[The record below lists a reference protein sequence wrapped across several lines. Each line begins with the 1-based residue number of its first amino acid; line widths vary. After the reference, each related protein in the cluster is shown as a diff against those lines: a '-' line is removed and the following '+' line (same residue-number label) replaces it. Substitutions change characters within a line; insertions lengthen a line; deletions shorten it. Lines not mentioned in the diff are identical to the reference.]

1 MFKKLLFATTASP
14 VCDNAAKVAFD
25 LEMKWEAKLLI
36 LHVLGVPGRSFSL
49 QFTDVR
55 TGEREEISQDY
66 NEWVKEEMNNT
77 YGKLLEDSNA
87 SIVTAIGDPYREILR
102 LARKEDADMIIMG
115 AHSREEDVG
124 ATKHRSV
131 AGSTMRKVAK
141 AARCAVVVVNRPCT
155 TCWRLFSN
163 IVVGTDFSK
172 ASFSAFLW
180 AFKLAREVGA
190 NLHIFH
196 AIDITAEGLTLPA
209 GQTTIEQRVKEARRR
224 IEQTYIPKLQGYD
237 KYSMEVWEG
246 IPYVEILKFARER
259 QADLI
264 VMAHHTREIDPE
276 EAERPLIF
284 PIEVGIEDQF
294 RRGAAEKPAIRLDL
308 VLELS
313 WRPPGIAERQQS
325 IFRSV
330 ADGDR
335 LQDLLGFP
343 VRERRVFLLRHRLVH
358 DAVCVGRQRVVGR
371 GVEHGHLRTERLG
384 ERDRVRDGL
393 LGELRSVGGDEDVL
407 VHAFS
412 FSWEF
417 LRNSSYATRHRA
429 R

>member
-36 LHVLGVPGRSFSL
+36 LHVMGVPGRSFSL

-55 TGEREEISQDY
+55 TGQREDISPDY
-66 NEWVKEEMNNT
+66 VEWVKEEMNNT
-77 YGKLLEDSNA
+77 YGKLLEESNA
-87 SIVTAIGDPYREILR
+87 EIVTAIGDPYREILR
-102 LARKEDADMIIMG
+102 LARKEDVDMIIMG

-131 AGSTMRKVAK
+131 TGSTMRKVAK

-190 NLHIFH
+190 KLHIFH
-196 AIDITAEGLTLPA
+196 SIDITAEGLTLPA

-246 IPYVEILKFARER
+246 IPYVEILKFARDR

-276 EAERPLIF
+276 EAELGSTVEQVVLR
-284 PIEVGIEDQF
+284 
-294 RRGAAEKPAIRLDL
+294 AACPVASVTHPDKVADL
-308 VLELS
+308 V
-313 WRPPGIAERQQS
+313 
-325 IFRSV
+325 
-330 ADGDR
+330 
-335 LQDLLGFP
+335 
-343 VRERRVFLLRHRLVH
+343 
-358 DAVCVGRQRVVGR
+358 
-371 GVEHGHLRTERLG
+371 
-384 ERDRVRDGL
+384 
-393 LGELRSVGGDEDVL
+393 
-407 VHAFS
+407 
-412 FSWEF
+412 
-417 LRNSSYATRHRA
+417 
-429 R
+429 

>member
-36 LHVLGVPGRSFSL
+36 LHVMGVPGRSFSL

-55 TGEREEISQDY
+55 TGEREDINPDY
-66 NEWVKEEMNNT
+66 VEWVKEEMNNT

-102 LARKEDADMIIMG
+102 LARKEDVDMIIMG

-124 ATKHRSV
+124 ATKHRAV

-246 IPYVEILKFARER
+246 IPYVEILKFARDR

-276 EAERPLIF
+276 EAELGSTVEQVVLR
-284 PIEVGIEDQF
+284 
-294 RRGAAEKPAIRLDL
+294 AACPVASVTHPDKVADL
-308 VLELS
+308 V
-313 WRPPGIAERQQS
+313 
-325 IFRSV
+325 
-330 ADGDR
+330 
-335 LQDLLGFP
+335 
-343 VRERRVFLLRHRLVH
+343 
-358 DAVCVGRQRVVGR
+358 
-371 GVEHGHLRTERLG
+371 
-384 ERDRVRDGL
+384 
-393 LGELRSVGGDEDVL
+393 
-407 VHAFS
+407 
-412 FSWEF
+412 
-417 LRNSSYATRHRA
+417 
-429 R
+429 

>member
-14 VCDNAAKVAFD
+14 GCDNAAKVAFD

-36 LHVLGVPGRSFSL
+36 LHVMGVPGRSFSL

-55 TGEREEISQDY
+55 TGQREDINPDY
-66 NEWVKEEMNNT
+66 VEWVKEEMNNT

-102 LARKEDADMIIMG
+102 LARKEDVDMIIMG

-190 NLHIFH
+190 KLHIFN

-209 GQTTIEQRVKEARRR
+209 GQTTIEQRIKEARRR

-246 IPYVEILKFARER
+246 IPYVEILKFARDR

-276 EAERPLIF
+276 EAELGSTVEQVVLR
-284 PIEVGIEDQF
+284 
-294 RRGAAEKPAIRLDL
+294 AACPVASVTHPDK
-308 VLELS
+308 
-313 WRPPGIAERQQS
+313 
-325 IFRSV
+325 V
-330 ADGDR
+330 AD
-335 LQDLLGFP
+335 L
-343 VRERRVFLLRHRLVH
+343 
-358 DAVCVGRQRVVGR
+358 A
-371 GVEHGHLRTERLG
+371 
-384 ERDRVRDGL
+384 
-393 LGELRSVGGDEDVL
+393 
-407 VHAFS
+407 
-412 FSWEF
+412 
-417 LRNSSYATRHRA
+417 
-429 R
+429 

>member
-36 LHVLGVPGRSFSL
+36 LHVMGVPGRSFSL

-55 TGEREEISQDY
+55 TGQREDINPDY
-66 NEWVKEEMNNT
+66 VEWVKEEMNNT

-102 LARKEDADMIIMG
+102 LARKEDVDMIIMG

-190 NLHIFH
+190 KLHIFN

-209 GQTTIEQRVKEARRR
+209 GQTTIEQRIKEARRR

-246 IPYVEILKFARER
+246 IPYVEILKFARDR

-276 EAERPLIF
+276 EAELGSTVEQVVLR
-284 PIEVGIEDQF
+284 
-294 RRGAAEKPAIRLDL
+294 AACPVASVTHPDK
-308 VLELS
+308 
-313 WRPPGIAERQQS
+313 
-325 IFRSV
+325 V
-330 ADGDR
+330 AD
-335 LQDLLGFP
+335 L
-343 VRERRVFLLRHRLVH
+343 
-358 DAVCVGRQRVVGR
+358 A
-371 GVEHGHLRTERLG
+371 
-384 ERDRVRDGL
+384 
-393 LGELRSVGGDEDVL
+393 
-407 VHAFS
+407 
-412 FSWEF
+412 
-417 LRNSSYATRHRA
+417 
-429 R
+429 

>member
-14 VCDNAAKVAFD
+14 GCDNAAKVAFD

-36 LHVLGVPGRSFSL
+36 LHVMGVPGRSFSL

-55 TGEREEISQDY
+55 TGEREDISPDY
-66 NEWVKEEMNNT
+66 VEWVKEEMNNT

-102 LARKEDADMIIMG
+102 LARKEDVDMIIMG

-180 AFKLAREVGA
+180 AYKLAREVGA

-209 GQTTIEQRVKEARRR
+209 GQPTIEQRVKEARRR

-237 KYSMEVWEG
+237 KCSMEVWEG

-259 QADLI
+259 QADLL

-276 EAERPLIF
+276 EAELGSTVEQVVLR
-284 PIEVGIEDQF
+284 
-294 RRGAAEKPAIRLDL
+294 AACPVASVNHPDKVADL
-308 VLELS
+308 V
-313 WRPPGIAERQQS
+313 
-325 IFRSV
+325 
-330 ADGDR
+330 
-335 LQDLLGFP
+335 
-343 VRERRVFLLRHRLVH
+343 
-358 DAVCVGRQRVVGR
+358 
-371 GVEHGHLRTERLG
+371 
-384 ERDRVRDGL
+384 
-393 LGELRSVGGDEDVL
+393 
-407 VHAFS
+407 
-412 FSWEF
+412 
-417 LRNSSYATRHRA
+417 
-429 R
+429 

>member
-36 LHVLGVPGRSFSL
+36 LHVMGVPGRSFSL

-55 TGEREEISQDY
+55 TGQREDINPDY
-66 NEWVKEEMNNT
+66 VEWVKEEMNNT

-102 LARKEDADMIIMG
+102 LARKEDVDMIIMG

-190 NLHIFH
+190 KLHIFN

-209 GQTTIEQRVKEARRR
+209 GQPTIEQRIKESRRR

-246 IPYVEILKFARER
+246 IPYVEILKFARDR

-276 EAERPLIF
+276 EAELGSTVEQVVLR
-284 PIEVGIEDQF
+284 
-294 RRGAAEKPAIRLDL
+294 AACPVASVTHPDKVADL
-308 VLELS
+308 V
-313 WRPPGIAERQQS
+313 
-325 IFRSV
+325 
-330 ADGDR
+330 
-335 LQDLLGFP
+335 
-343 VRERRVFLLRHRLVH
+343 
-358 DAVCVGRQRVVGR
+358 
-371 GVEHGHLRTERLG
+371 
-384 ERDRVRDGL
+384 
-393 LGELRSVGGDEDVL
+393 
-407 VHAFS
+407 
-412 FSWEF
+412 
-417 LRNSSYATRHRA
+417 
-429 R
+429 

>member
-14 VCDNAAKVAFD
+14 GCDNAAKVAFD

-36 LHVLGVPGRSFSL
+36 LHVMGVPGRSFSL

-55 TGEREEISQDY
+55 TGEREDINPDY
-66 NEWVKEEMNNT
+66 VEWVKEEMNNT

-102 LARKEDADMIIMG
+102 LARKEDVDMIIMG

-131 AGSTMRKVAK
+131 TGSTMRKVAK

-190 NLHIFH
+190 NLHIFN

-209 GQTTIEQRVKEARRR
+209 GQTTIEQRIKEARRR

-246 IPYVEILKFARER
+246 IPYVEILKFARDR

-276 EAERPLIF
+276 EAELGSTVEQVVLR
-284 PIEVGIEDQF
+284 
-294 RRGAAEKPAIRLDL
+294 AACPVASVTHPDKVADL
-308 VLELS
+308 V
-313 WRPPGIAERQQS
+313 
-325 IFRSV
+325 
-330 ADGDR
+330 
-335 LQDLLGFP
+335 
-343 VRERRVFLLRHRLVH
+343 
-358 DAVCVGRQRVVGR
+358 
-371 GVEHGHLRTERLG
+371 
-384 ERDRVRDGL
+384 
-393 LGELRSVGGDEDVL
+393 
-407 VHAFS
+407 
-412 FSWEF
+412 
-417 LRNSSYATRHRA
+417 
-429 R
+429 

>member
-36 LHVLGVPGRSFSL
+36 LHVMGVPGRSFSL

-55 TGEREEISQDY
+55 TGQREDISPDY
-66 NEWVKEEMNNT
+66 VEWVKEEMNNT

-102 LARKEDADMIIMG
+102 LARKEDVDMIIMG

-190 NLHIFH
+190 KLHIFN

-209 GQTTIEQRVKEARRR
+209 GQTTIEQRIKEARRR

-246 IPYVEILKFARER
+246 IPYVEILKFARDR

-276 EAERPLIF
+276 EAELGSTVEQVVLR
-284 PIEVGIEDQF
+284 
-294 RRGAAEKPAIRLDL
+294 AACPVASVTHPDK
-308 VLELS
+308 
-313 WRPPGIAERQQS
+313 
-325 IFRSV
+325 V
-330 ADGDR
+330 AD
-335 LQDLLGFP
+335 L
-343 VRERRVFLLRHRLVH
+343 
-358 DAVCVGRQRVVGR
+358 A
-371 GVEHGHLRTERLG
+371 
-384 ERDRVRDGL
+384 
-393 LGELRSVGGDEDVL
+393 
-407 VHAFS
+407 
-412 FSWEF
+412 
-417 LRNSSYATRHRA
+417 
-429 R
+429 

>member
-36 LHVLGVPGRSFSL
+36 LHVMGVPGRSFSL

-55 TGEREEISQDY
+55 TGQREDINPDY
-66 NEWVKEEMNNT
+66 VEWVKEEMNNT

-102 LARKEDADMIIMG
+102 LARKEDVDMIIMG
-115 AHSREEDVG
+115 AHAREEDVG

-190 NLHIFH
+190 KLHIFN

-209 GQTTIEQRVKEARRR
+209 GQTTIEQRIKEARRR

-276 EAERPLIF
+276 EAELGSTVEQVVLR
-284 PIEVGIEDQF
+284 
-294 RRGAAEKPAIRLDL
+294 AACPVASVTHPDKVADL
-308 VLELS
+308 V
-313 WRPPGIAERQQS
+313 
-325 IFRSV
+325 
-330 ADGDR
+330 
-335 LQDLLGFP
+335 
-343 VRERRVFLLRHRLVH
+343 
-358 DAVCVGRQRVVGR
+358 
-371 GVEHGHLRTERLG
+371 
-384 ERDRVRDGL
+384 
-393 LGELRSVGGDEDVL
+393 
-407 VHAFS
+407 
-412 FSWEF
+412 
-417 LRNSSYATRHRA
+417 
-429 R
+429 